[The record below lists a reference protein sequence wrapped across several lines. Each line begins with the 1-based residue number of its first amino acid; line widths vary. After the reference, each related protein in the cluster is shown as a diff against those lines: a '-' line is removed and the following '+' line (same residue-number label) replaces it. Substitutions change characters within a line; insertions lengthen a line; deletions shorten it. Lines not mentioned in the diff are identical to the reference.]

1 MSNEIRVQDEIL
13 QMLYWMKG
21 EHIGDKVSREQINR
35 FMNLPA
41 DEIDAALVRLKG
53 SGLVR
58 RVEDT
63 SGVAHFQLTGPG
75 LEQGKRRF
83 ADEFSSYLGK
93 ESHLECSD
101 PNCDC
106 HSPDFDGTCTG
117 LASPHP
123 HN

>member
-1 MSNEIRVQDEIL
+1 MSDEIRVQDEIL

-21 EHIGDKVSREQINR
+21 EHIGDKVTREQINR
-35 FMNLPA
+35 FMNL
-41 DEIDAALVRLKG
+41 DVNEIDEALLRLKD

-58 RVEDT
+58 TAADT
-63 SGVAHFQLTGPG
+63 FGVVYFQLTAQG
-75 LEQGKRRF
+75 LEEGKRRF

-117 LASPHP
+117 VASPHQ